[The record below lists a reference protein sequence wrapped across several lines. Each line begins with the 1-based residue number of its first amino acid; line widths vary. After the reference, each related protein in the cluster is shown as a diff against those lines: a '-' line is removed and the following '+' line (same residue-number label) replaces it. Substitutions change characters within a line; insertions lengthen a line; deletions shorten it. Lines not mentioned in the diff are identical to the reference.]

1 MQKSI
6 ARLVCAGAAVV
17 TLALGATEVFAVP
30 AKAPEV
36 RGCSVQQCNA
46 LCYPFKGECRGQC
59 LCAG

>member
-6 ARLVCAGAAVV
+6 TRLALASAVV
-17 TLALGATEVFAVP
+17 AFGATQVFAAP
-30 AKAPEV
+30 AKPAEV